1 MESTQNNISKKQTK
15 KSKSNT
21 TPIRVLKTTAKS
33 LKSMV
38 QKLNKKPLGK
48 KIRVDDLILKAL
60 SLLEDKHFEEI
71 KNSTLTNAD
80 RLEMKY
86 QEYCR
91 VNGPVSKDEFL
102 GKLMTENGALLAPS
116 SENPSLGQ

>member
-1 MESTQNNISKKQTK
+1 MESPQSNMPKKQTK
-15 KSKSNT
+15 NNKSNT
-21 TPIRVLKTTAKS
+21 TPMRVLKTTAKT

-48 KIRVDDLILKAL
+48 KIRVDDLILKVL
-60 SLLEDKHFEEI
+60 SLIEEKHFEEI

-86 QEYCR
+86 QEFCR
-91 VNGPVSKDEFL
+91 ANGPVSKDEFL
-102 GKLMTENGALLAPS
+102 GKLMADNGALLAPS
-116 SENPSLGQ
+116 NESPSRNQ

>member
-21 TPIRVLKTTAKS
+21 TPIRVLKTTAKT
-33 LKSMV
+33 LKGIV

-48 KIRVDDLILKAL
+48 KIRVDDLILKSL
-60 SLLEDKHFEEI
+60 SLLEDEHFEEI

-102 GKLMTENGALLAPS
+102 GKLLTENGAFLAPT
-116 SENPSLGQ
+116 SENPSLDQ